1 MHRFQR
7 HRELGAGVG
16 AGPRAT
22 TEARLRPTGPTP
34 PAAEQALEEITEASA
49 GPTSGEDLLE
59 VDAPGRATKTTRRRL
74 DVVAGTIAAGT
85 QLVVG
90 SAFLRVAQRL
100 VGLVDGLEALL
111 GVGLLADVGVEL
123 ARQPAIGGLDLGLAR
138 AGLQPEDVVVVLEL
152 HLLLRW
158 WAGAHGA
165 PVRHMPCRHRVCMD
179 GRDARCDA
187 SR

>member
-1 MHRFQR
+1 LPAQADRLPFADALRDAHIQGPAVDADPHAVAGMHRFQR

-22 TEARLRPTGPTP
+22 TETRLRPTGPTP

-49 GPTSGEDLLE
+49 GPTPGEDLLE
-59 VDAPGRATKTTRRRL
+59 VDTPGRAAKTTRRRL

-111 GVGLLADVGVEL
+111 GVRLLADVGVE
-123 ARQPAIGGLDLGLAR
+123 
-138 AGLQPEDVVVVLEL
+138 
-152 HLLLRW
+152 
-158 WAGAHGA
+158 
-165 PVRHMPCRHRVCMD
+165 
-179 GRDARCDA
+179 
-187 SR
+187 